1 MKTNN
6 DGELNVNLSDSIQ
19 QFHGSSGSVQDQS
32 FAIVVS
38 TYHSHITGKLLEG
51 AVATLIEKSVPEN
64 QIKVFWVPGAWELT
78 TAAQMVLDHGDF
90 QAVLTFGCV
99 IRGETTHDQ
108 HINTTVSNSLG
119 QLALEYNTPVAF
131 GLLTCNSMQQAE
143 DRAGGKVGNKGV
155 EVAEAAVRMLLLRK
169 EFLESSL

>member
-1 MKTNN
+1 MKTSN
-6 DGELNVNLSDSIQ
+6 DGEWAVDIPDSIR
-19 QFHGSSGSVQDQS
+19 QFRGTAGSVEDQS

-38 TYHSHITGKLLEG
+38 TYHGQITGKLLEG
-51 AVATLIEKSVPEN
+51 AVATLAANNVPEN
-64 QIKVFWVPGAWELT
+64 QVKVFWVPGAWELT
-78 TAAQMVLDHGDF
+78 TASQMVLDQGSFD
-90 QAVLTFGCV
+90 AVLTFGCV

-119 QLALEYNTPVAF
+119 RLALDYNTPVAF

-143 DRAGGKVGNKGV
+143 ERAGGKVGNKGV

-169 EFLESSL
+169 EIAKSF